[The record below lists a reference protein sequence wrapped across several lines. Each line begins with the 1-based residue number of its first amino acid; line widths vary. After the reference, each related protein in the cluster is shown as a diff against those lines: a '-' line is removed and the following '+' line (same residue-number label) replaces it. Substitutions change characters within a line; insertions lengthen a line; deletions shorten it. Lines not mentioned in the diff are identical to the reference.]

1 MNNKI
6 YDCLIIGAGP
16 AGLTAALYFGR
27 AKAEVIIVEK
37 SSPGGKVITT
47 SVVENYPGVLSIS
60 GTDLALNMLKQVN
73 ELNIPFCYD
82 EVLEITKNENN
93 FFVVKTT
100 RETFLARFVLN
111 ATGTVNRT
119 LNVPGEMR
127 LMSRGIS
134 FCAICDGRLYQDKD
148 VLVIGGGNSAFEES
162 LYLAK
167 LCKQVYL
174 IHRTDNYRASS
185 VLVDKVKATPN
196 IKLIPHTVVKEFK
209 GTKTL
214 EEVVISTQGTE
225 SALKVDG
232 AFIYIGYL
240 PATSFLEKFNVLNEQ
255 GFIEVDGNYQTKIEG
270 LYAVGD
276 CINHPVK
283 QIATAV
289 GDATAAA
296 NNIIKL
302 L

>member
-27 AKAEVIIVEK
+27 AKADVAVVEK
-37 SSPGGKVITT
+37 SAPGGKVITT

-73 ELNIPFCYD
+73 EFNIPFYYD
-82 EVLEITKNENN
+82 EVLEITKEDV
-93 FFVVKTT
+93 FKVKLG
-100 RETFLARFVLN
+100 RETVYARFVLN

-119 LNVPGEMR
+119 LNVPGEAR
-127 LMSRGIS
+127 FMSRGIS
-134 FCAICDGRLYQDKD
+134 FCAICDGMLYQNKD
-148 VLVIGGGNSAFEES
+148 VMVIGGGNSAFEES

-167 LCKQVYL
+167 LCKHVYL
-174 IHRTDNYRASS
+174 IHRTDQYRASS
-185 VLVDKVKATPN
+185 ILVDKVKETAN
-196 IKLIPHTVVKEFK
+196 ITLIPHTVVKEFK
-209 GTKTL
+209 GNATL
-214 EEVVISTQGTE
+214 EKVVIDTLGKE
-225 SALKVDG
+225 SELNVDG

-240 PATSFLEKFNVLNEQ
+240 PATSFLKDFDVLNEL
-255 GFIEVDGNYQTKIEG
+255 GFVVVDDNYQTIVEG

-289 GDATAAA
+289 GDASAAA
-296 NNIIKL
+296 NNIIKKL
-302 L
+302 

>member
-1 MNNKI
+1 MTNKI

-27 AKAEVIIVEK
+27 AKADVIIVEK
-37 SSPGGKVITT
+37 SAPGGKVITT
-47 SVVENYPGVLSIS
+47 SVVENYPGVLKIS

-73 ELNIPFCYD
+73 EFNIPFCYD
-82 EVLEITKNENN
+82 EVLDITKNDDNI
-93 FFVVKTT
+93 FVIKTS
-100 RETFLARFVLN
+100 REILYARFVLS

-119 LNVPGEMR
+119 LNVPGEAR

-134 FCAICDGRLYQDKD
+134 FCAICDGMLYQNKD

-174 IHRTDNYRASS
+174 IHRTDNYRAST
-185 VLVDKVKATPN
+185 VLIDKVKETPN
-196 IKLIPHTVVKEFK
+196 IKLIPHTIVKEFK
-209 GTKTL
+209 GQSAL
-214 EEVVISTQGTE
+214 EEVVIKTNDE
-225 SALKVDG
+225 ENILKVDG

-240 PATSFLEKFNVLNEQ
+240 PATAFLEKFEVLNEQ
-255 GFIEVDGNYQTKIEG
+255 GFIEVDNNYQTKITG
-270 LYAVGD
+270 LYAIGD

-289 GDATAAA
+289 GDASAAA